1 MCANGS
7 KKAAPTLHAV
17 ASTWS
22 SCVELPIQ
30 RMFLGISAALN
41 LKIFGADAID
51 AYAHSPAPDTK
62 TYLSVD
68 EAYEEWWNET
78 CSSRSKPPITR
89 KFVIPVQHCL
99 QGHPES
105 GKQWMRFID
114 NILINEM
121 GFRTTTHDRC
131 IYRKLMA
138 DGEPVYCL
146 RQVDDFMLS
155 CNREKTARDIFDT
168 IGRKMQFDTEREQGI
183 VPMEFLGIVNDYNGV
198 EIKQT
203 PYYIEMSCKNYINRF
218 L

>member
-7 KKAAPTLHAV
+7 KKAALTLCAV

-68 EAYEEWWNET
+68 KAYEEWWNET

-114 NILINEM
+114 NILINEI
-121 GFRTTTHDRC
+121 GFKTTTHDRC
-131 IYRKLMA
+131 IYRKVMA

-168 IGRKMQFDTEREQGI
+168 IGRKM
-183 VPMEFLGIVNDYNGV
+183 
-198 EIKQT
+198 
-203 PYYIEMSCKNYINRF
+203 
-218 L
+218 

>member
-30 RMFLGISAALN
+30 RMFLGISAALK

-62 TYLSVD
+62 TYLSVN
-68 EAYEEWWNET
+68 EAFKEWWNET

-99 QGHPES
+99 QGHLES

-121 GFRTTTHDRC
+121 GFRTTTHDRK
-131 IYRKLMA
+131 KLKRLSNWNEWKA
-138 DGEPVYCL
+138 GETK
-146 RQVDDFMLS
+146 QI
-155 CNREKTARDIFDT
+155 E
-168 IGRKMQFDTEREQGI
+168 QFQNQQMFGDPI
-183 VPMEFLGIVNDYNGV
+183 DPSVIPLPDSAVI
-198 EIKQT
+198 
-203 PYYIEMSCKNYINRF
+203 